1 MSKTTYDAIAK
12 FYSEFDE
19 ENRLSSR
26 CGRLEFLT
34 TLRYIEMYL
43 KPGMRVLEIG
53 AGTGEYSLYLARKG
67 YIVDAVELVPRNIEV
82 FEKRVTSN
90 DAIRIFEGNAM
101 NLSFLSS
108 EEYDLTLLIG
118 PMYHLF
124 EEVDK
129 RAALSEAVRV
139 TKKKGLLFVAY
150 CMNDAVIIR
159 HGFVKGDVLL
169 DVNPEEGFANFKS
182 KSKKPN
188 VIELY
193 TKEEI
198 DELIL
203 GFPLNRLHYV
213 GTDMLGIYMR
223 NTIDQMSQEMF
234 SLFLEYHLAICE
246 RKDMV
251 GITGH
256 SLDILRKE

>member
-1 MSKTTYDAIAK
+1 MNHTTYDAIAK
-12 FYSEFDE
+12 FYSECDE

-26 CGRLEFLT
+26 CGSLEFLT
-34 TLRYIEMYL
+34 TLHYIEKYL

-53 AGTGEYSLYLARKG
+53 AGTGEYSLYLAHKG
-67 YIVDAVELVPRNIEV
+67 YCVDAVELVPHNIEV
-82 FEKRVTSN
+82 FKKRISDYDT
-90 DAIRIFEGNAM
+90 IRIYEGNAM
-101 NLSFLSS
+101 DLSFLNT
-108 EEYDLTLLIG
+108 EDYDLTLLLG

-124 EEVDK
+124 EEADK

-139 TKKKGLLFVAY
+139 TKKQGLLFVAY

-159 HGFVKGDVLL
+159 HGFIKGDVLL
-169 DVNPEEGFANFKS
+169 NVNPEVGFAKFKS

-198 DELIL
+198 DELIAC
-203 GFPLNRLHYV
+203 FPLSRKHYV
-213 GTDMLGIYMR
+213 GTDMLGVYMKD
-223 NTIDQMSQEMF
+223 TIDQMSPERF
-234 SLFLEYHLAICE
+234 GLFLEYHLAICE